1 LVDQTSLWWG
11 LINNIEKTRVF
22 RGKLRDRN
30 LSTSILMSSSS
41 ELFSV
46 QNIPSDL
53 VERQNELPSFLRR
66 SLHMLDLQPEV
77 EMAKYRHYKEG
88 KIDTYAKL
96 SPVVTTPDLDEEDY
110 EIIPPSEPFAI
121 LERSPDPA
129 DSTYARSERNRQD
142 PPGGLVFQEPA
153 APAASLDLS
162 SLPPGEI
169 SSARNEYLPA
179 SEELWRSLGKPTS
192 LTTLAPVRPRWQLPV
207 AIGSTACAI
216 VAVSGMTYVNMNP
229 ALLQQ
234 VPLVAQITAP
244 VPLPA
249 VPPGQSLQGP
259 DLAMG
264 EFSDLSL
271 GNINSIAAPASN
283 VAQAPVTPAP
293 NTNPVTTPVTVPNTT
308 TSPII
313 AGAVSPNPVNSP
325 VAAPSEPVNEKLATA
340 LRKYLL
346 PPNIQQMAGQTL
358 QSPAPAAQQSV
369 SPVIKPTTGVQP
381 YTPKQMYFQPTDAT
395 RYQVMTKYIN
405 PIGFDQVKIMLP
417 QATIEGDRINLGVYR
432 KQADA
437 NQIVKKLQQKGIQAW
452 LK

>member
-1 LVDQTSLWWG
+1 MS
-11 LINNIEKTRVF
+11 
-22 RGKLRDRN
+22 
-30 LSTSILMSSSS
+30 SASSSS

-46 QNIPSDL
+46 QNVPSDL
-53 VERQNELPSFLRR
+53 VDRQNDLPSFLCR
-66 SLHMLDLQPEV
+66 SIHMLDLQPAV

-88 KIDTYAKL
+88 KIETYAKL
-96 SPVVTTPDLDEEDY
+96 SPVVTTPDLDDEDY

-121 LERSPDPA
+121 LERSP
-129 DSTYARSERNRQD
+129 STPDRQD
-142 PPGGLVFQEPA
+142 PPGGLVFQEPP

-179 SEELWRSLGKPTS
+179 SEELWRSLGQPAP
-192 LTTLAPVRPRWQLPV
+192 LTTLTPVRPRWQLPV

-216 VAVSGMTYVNMNP
+216 AAVSGMTYVNMNP

-234 VPLVAQITAP
+234 VPLVAQLTTPA
-244 VPLPA
+244 PLPA

-271 GNINSIAAPASN
+271 GNINSIAAPTTN
-283 VAQAPVTPAP
+283 TAQAPVAP
-293 NTNPVTTPVTVPNTT
+293 TTNPIAATVPNTT

-313 AGAVSPNPVNSP
+313 AGAITPNPANTP
-325 VAAPSEPVNEKLATA
+325 TTATGEPSSEKLATS
-340 LRKYLL
+340 LMRNLL
-346 PPNIQQMAGQTL
+346 PPNIQQMAGQ
-358 QSPAPAAQQSV
+358 QSPATQQSAL
-369 SPVIKPTTGVQP
+369 PVIKPTAGVQP
-381 YTPKQMYFQPTDAT
+381 APQQMYFQPTDTT
-395 RYQVMTKYIN
+395 RYQVVTKYIN
-405 PIGFDQVKIMLP
+405 PVGFYKIQTLSP
-417 QATIEGDRINLGVYR
+417 QAKIEGDRINLGTYN

-437 NQIVKKLQQKGIQAW
+437 NRVVKDLQQQGIQAW